1 MFLYSVY
8 NLYKTRVMNIIYFN
22 NIALHKTLMKQRAI
36 FPLIQ
41 NIIGIKNDN
50 PNYNK
55 DYQKVKIT
63 Y

>member
-1 MFLYSVY
+1 
-8 NLYKTRVMNIIYFN
+8 
-22 NIALHKTLMKQRAI
+22 MKQRAI

-50 PNYNK
+50 LNYNK

>member
-1 MFLYSVY
+1 
-8 NLYKTRVMNIIYFN
+8 MNIIYFN